1 MTKKTKEKKSLDA
14 DVLIIDGGIGGL
26 AAAINIKALS
36 PETDVLL
43 VDKQT
48 IGWGGKANKGAGVL
62 WVLAPGDDLDAF
74 IDFHVRNIGIYLND
88 QDLLYA
94 MAHESYGAVKK
105 LADWGVKV
113 MRTPSGEPEV
123 VHLPIGSSLTAA
135 DLDMMRPL
143 KAKAVKAG
151 VRTVDK
157 TQVVELLKQD
167 GRVTGAVGFDLLD
180 GHFVVFNAK
189 ATVLANGDCDFGV
202 MRMWAAACGDG
213 IAAAYHA
220 GAEMRNAEFGNFY
233 DVINKAT
240 GVPCVFGFDF
250 LYNAQG
256 ENISRR
262 YIDGPQPDIPLSII
276 LGMEKEI
283 MEGRGPLY
291 IDMGEY
297 MKSMEAGRIGTWDR
311 PGFKALM
318 EREIAKAHQY
328 GPPPAQR
335 VEVSVGFTG
344 ELSAVRVDRDMR
356 TTVPGLW
363 AIGDTSYAGSAWAGA
378 TEGPPGRLRGS
389 GIMNAVLAAV
399 MAGPSI
405 ARYVKEAA
413 PVVADKGE
421 LARLKEAMFAPLNRK
436 PRYAATEVIRSIQ
449 DAVVPVK
456 YSARRSKER
465 LEEAL
470 SKIAKVRERIPEFSA
485 NDPHGLCK
493 CHEASFMAL
502 CAEMGFR
509 AALARTESRGWHYR
523 EDYPERDDEN
533 WLKWV
538 IIKKGEKG
546 MAVSTEP
553 VPIEDYKIK
562 PGQSAAI
569 PDAVVDHGE
578 LVGVTPQMID
588 WWWVN
593 MEKGY
598 PLWEPNDHKSFVWE
612 VPPPVGGYLGAI
624 QIAEEKMGPMP
635 AMKLRIRWD
644 DPKECPIPVMYEHAI
659 VASGIDEQGNVRA
672 MILHQW
678 EKSPRGSRMHS
689 TMRFFGPVPPA
700 VPEIWKAHDR
710 SEVATFPSFLP
721 DLYRLWQVVKDQAI
735 NRQCSLKVKKSP

>member
-1 MTKKTKEKKSLDA
+1 MTDKTRKTTPFDT
-14 DVLIIDGGIGGL
+14 DVLVIGGGIGGL
-26 AAAINIKALS
+26 SAAINIKELS
-36 PETDVLL
+36 PDTEVLL

-62 WVLAPGDDLDAF
+62 WTIAPDDNLEAF

-94 MAHESYGAVKK
+94 VARESYGAVKK
-105 LADWGVKV
+105 LADWGVRVVK
-113 MRTPSGEPEV
+113 TPAGEPDV
-123 VHLPIGSSLTAA
+123 AHLPIGSSLAAA

-143 KAKAVKAG
+143 RARAVKAG
-151 VRTVDK
+151 VRMLDK
-157 TQVVELLKQD
+157 TQVVELLTRD
-167 GRVTGAVGFDLLD
+167 GSVTGAVGFDLLD
-180 GHFVVFNAK
+180 CHFAVFNAK

-220 GAEMRNAEFGNFY
+220 GAQMRNAEFGNFY
-233 DVINKAT
+233 DVIFKAT
-240 GVPCVFGFDF
+240 GIPCVFGFDF

-276 LGMEKEI
+276 LGMEKELV
-283 MEGRGPLY
+283 EGRGPVF

-297 MKSMEAGRIGTWDR
+297 MQSMEGSRIGKWHR
-311 PGFKALM
+311 PHFKARM
-318 EREIAKAHQY
+318 EREMAKVHRY
-328 GPPPAQR
+328 GPAPAPR
-335 VEVSVGFTG
+335 VEVSLGFTG
-344 ELSAVRVDRDMR
+344 ELSPVRVDHDMR

-389 GIMNAVLAAV
+389 GLMNAVLAGL
-399 MAGPSI
+399 MAGPSV
-405 ARYVKEAA
+405 ARYVKEVA
-413 PVVADKGE
+413 PSVADKGA
-421 LARLKEAMFAPLNRK
+421 LSRLREAVFAPLARK
-436 PRYAATEVIRSIQ
+436 AGYTAAETIRGIQ
-449 DAVVPVK
+449 DVVVPVK
-456 YSARRSKER
+456 YSVRRSSDR

-470 SKIAKVRERIPEFSA
+470 SKVAKVQERIPELSA
-485 NDPHGLCK
+485 TDPHGLGK

-502 CAEMGFR
+502 CAEIGLR

-523 EDYPERDDEN
+523 EDYPQRDDEN

-538 IIKKGEKG
+538 IVKKGEKK
-546 MAVSTEP
+546 MEVTTEP
-553 VPIEDYKIK
+553 IPIERYRFK
-562 PGQSAAI
+562 PGDSPNV

-578 LVGVTPQMID
+578 LVGVTPEMID

-612 VPPPVGGYLGAI
+612 VPPPVGGFVGAI

-635 AMKLRIRWD
+635 PMKLRIRWD
-644 DPKECPIPVMYEHAI
+644 DPKDCPIPVTYEHAI
-659 VASGIDEQGNVRA
+659 VASGIDERGNVRA

-678 EKSPRGSRMHS
+678 EKSPRGTRMHS

-700 VPEIWKAHDR
+700 LPEIWKAHDR
-710 SEVATFPSFLP
+710 AEVSTFPTFLP
-721 DLYRLWQVVKDQAI
+721 DLYRLWQVVKDPAI
-735 NRQCSLKVKKSP
+735 NRQCSLRVNKTR